1 MSRSQRTIG
10 ILTGGGDCP
19 GLNAVIRAVV
29 LTATEQYGWNVVGFR
44 DAFVGL
50 VEERWLPLDRNT
62 VRGILPVGGTIL
74 GTASRRNPSEWK
86 VEIDGELKTVD
97 RSPNVA
103 QTIKNLGIE
112 ALIIVG
118 GDGTMAITQQYVE
131 RFDLK
136 VIGVPKTIDNDLKA
150 TQVTFGYAT
159 AVVTA
164 TEAVDKLHTTAAS
177 HHRVMVLETMGR
189 HVGWIALESGVSG
202 GADVILI
209 PEIPY
214 DIDKVCDK
222 ILNRKSHGSRFSIVV
237 VAEGAKPQEGEASVL
252 GSGQQGTIHERLGGI
267 GLEVAQQIQ
276 AKTNMITRAT
286 VLGHLQRGGSPCPFD
301 RYLGTRFG
309 RHAVELIA
317 QEKYGRM
324 VRYQNGDIGDIPI
337 AEVIGGFKAVDPD
350 GEAVKTAE
358 ALGTSFGR

>member
-1 MSRSQRTIG
+1 MSRSQKTIG

-44 DAFVGL
+44 DAFIGL
-50 VEERWLPLDRNT
+50 VEERWLPLDRSA
-62 VRGILPVGGTIL
+62 VSGILPIGGTIL
-74 GTASRRNPSEWK
+74 GTASGLNPSEWK
-86 VEIDGELKTVD
+86 VEVDGEIKTVD

-103 QTIKNLGIE
+103 QTIKNLGID
-112 ALIIVG
+112 ALIVVG
-118 GDGTMAITQQYVE
+118 GDGTMTIAKQYID

-136 VIGVPKTIDNDLKA
+136 VVGVPKTIDNDLKA

-222 ILNRKSHGSRFSIVV
+222 ILLRKSHGSRFSIVV
-237 VAEGAKPQEGEASVL
+237 VAEGAQPIGGEPSVINPRKK
-252 GSGQQGTIHERLGGI
+252 GTIYERLGGV
-267 GLEVAQQIQ
+267 GLKIAHLIEER
-276 AKTNMITRAT
+276 TGMITRAT
-286 VLGHLQRGGSPCPFD
+286 VLGHLQRGGTPCPFD
-301 RYLGTRFG
+301 RFLGTRFG
-309 RHAVELIA
+309 RHAVTLIE
-317 QEKYGRM
+317 QEKYGHM
-324 VRYQNGDIGDIPI
+324 VIYRDGEIGDIPI
-337 AEVIGGFKAVDPD
+337 ADVIGGFKAVDPD
-350 GEAVKTAE
+350 GEPVRTAE
-358 ALGTSFGR
+358 SLGTSFGR

>member
-1 MSRSQRTIG
+1 MGRSQKTIG

-19 GLNAVIRAVV
+19 GLNAVIRAAVI
-29 LTATEQYGWNVVGFR
+29 TATEQYGWNVVGFR
-44 DAFVGL
+44 DGFVGL
-50 VEERWLPLDRNT
+50 VEERWLPLDRSA
-62 VRGILPVGGTIL
+62 VRGILPAGGTIL

-86 VEIDGELKTVD
+86 VEVDGEIKIVD

-103 QTIKNLGIE
+103 QTIRNLGVD
-112 ALIIVG
+112 ALIVIG
-118 GDGTMAITQQYVE
+118 GDGTMAIAKLFMD
-131 RFDLK
+131 RFQLNI
-136 VIGVPKTIDNDLKA
+136 IGVPKTIDNDLQA

-222 ILNRKSHGSRFSIVV
+222 ILSRKSQGSRFSVV
-237 VAEGAKPQEGEASVL
+237 VTSEGAQPLGGEPTVMDPSKR
-252 GSGQQGTIHERLGGI
+252 GTMYERLGGVGVKI
-267 GLEVAQQIQ
+267 AHQIEER
-276 AKTNMITRAT
+276 TGMTTRAT
-286 VLGHLQRGGSPCPFD
+286 VLGHLQRGGTPCPFD
-301 RYLGTRFG
+301 RFLGTRFG
-309 RHAVELIA
+309 RYAIELIA
-317 QEKYGRM
+317 AEKYGQM
-324 VRYQNGDIGDIPI
+324 VRYRDGEISDIPI
-337 AEVIGGFKAVDPD
+337 AEVIGGFKSVDPD
-350 GEAVKTAE
+350 GEAVRTAE